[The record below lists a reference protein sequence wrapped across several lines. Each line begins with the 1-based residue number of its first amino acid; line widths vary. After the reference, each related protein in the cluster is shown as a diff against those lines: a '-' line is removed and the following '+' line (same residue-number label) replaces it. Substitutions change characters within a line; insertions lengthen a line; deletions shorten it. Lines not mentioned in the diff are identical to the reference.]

1 MRGEWNKGTPIDADL
16 QEFTD
21 TLTNIENFRRWA
33 ARNPPVKAL
42 PDGRLMRQA
51 TEDEWIAKATADN
64 ASDRKMDTDSVMSG
78 WVINDTGTHVMQK
91 IGKPTPYTLP
101 KKSSEVPQTTD
112 TKPEPEDD
120 DNNLPF
126 NSTAF
131 LKFADAV
138 GQIESG
144 NQYDIVGGFNDH
156 YIGKYQFG
164 KAALRDVGI
173 GYTQADREAFLADP
187 GAQDDAF
194 EQFTLQNHNYLKA
207 RSQKYRDMNER
218 EQLAVLGYAHN
229 QGRGGALR
237 FLQTGEGQTDGFGTE
252 ATKYVDA
259 VVKVLRG

>member
-1 MRGEWNKGTPIDADL
+1 MRSEWNRGTPIDAER

-21 TLTNIENFRRWA
+21 TLTNIENFRQWA
-33 ARNPPVKAL
+33 ATNPPVKAL

-64 ASDRKMDTDSVMSG
+64 ASTRKMDTDSVMSG

-101 KKSSEVPQTTD
+101 EKSSETPQTAD

-144 NQYDIVGGFNDH
+144 NKYDIVGGYNNH
-156 YIGKYQFG
+156 YQGRWQMG
-164 KAALRDVGI
+164 KAALKDVGI
-173 GYTQADREAFLADP
+173 GFSEAVLADP
-187 GAQDDAF
+187 DAQDDAF
-194 EQFTLQNHNYLKA
+194 EAFTLQNHSYLKA
-207 RSQKYRDMNER
+207 RSQKYRDMSER

-237 FLQTGEGQTDGFGTE
+237 FLQTGEGQTDGFGTD
-252 ATKYVDA
+252 ATKYSDA
-259 VVKVLRG
+259 VREALG

>member
-1 MRGEWNKGTPIDADL
+1 MRSEWNKGTPIDADL

-33 ARNPPVKAL
+33 ASNPPVKAL

-64 ASDRKMDTDSVMSG
+64 ASNRKMDTDSVMSG

-101 KKSSEVPQTTD
+101 EKSSEAPQRAD

-126 NSTAF
+126 NSTSF

-144 NQYDIVGGFNDH
+144 NQYDIVGGYNNH
-156 YIGKYQFG
+156 YQGRFQMG
-164 KAALRDVGI
+164 KAALKDVGI
-173 GYTQADREAFLADP
+173 GFSQADREAFLADP
-187 GAQDDAF
+187 DAQNDAF
-194 EQFTLQNHNYLKA
+194 EAFTLQNHNYLKA
-207 RSQKYRDMNER
+207 RSQKYRDMSER
-218 EQLAVLGYAHN
+218 EQLALLAYAHN

-252 ATKYVDA
+252 ATKYADA
-259 VVKVLRG
+259 VREALG

>member
-1 MRGEWNKGTPIDADL
+1 MRSEWNKGTPIDADL

-33 ARNPPVKAL
+33 ASNPPVKAL

-64 ASDRKMDTDSVMSG
+64 ASNRKMDTDSVMSG

-91 IGKPTPYTLP
+91 IGKPTPYRLP
-101 KKSSEVPQTTD
+101 KKSSEASQRAD
-112 TKPEPEDD
+112 TKPEPEED

-126 NSTAF
+126 NSTSF
-131 LKFADAV
+131 LKYADAI

-144 NQYDIVGGFNDH
+144 NKYDIVGGYNNH
-156 YIGKYQFG
+156 YQGRFQMG
-164 KAALRDVGI
+164 KAALKDVGI
-173 GYTQADREAFLADP
+173 GYTQTERKAFLADP
-187 GAQDDAF
+187 EKQNDAF

-207 RSQKYRDMNER
+207 RSQKYRDMSER

-252 ATKYVDA
+252 ATTYVDA
-259 VVKVLRG
+259 VREALG

>member
-1 MRGEWNKGTPIDADL
+1 MRSEWNKGTPIDADP
-16 QEFTD
+16 QEFTE

-33 ARNPPVKAL
+33 ASNPPVKAL

-51 TEDEWIAKATADN
+51 TEQEWIAKATADN

-78 WVINDTGTHVMQK
+78 WVINDTGTHVMK
-91 IGKPTPYTLP
+91 KVGKPTPYTLP
-101 KKSSEVPQTTD
+101 KKSSEAPQTTD

-144 NQYDIVGGFNDH
+144 NQYDIVGGYNNH
-156 YIGKYQFG
+156 YQGRFQMG
-164 KAALRDVGI
+164 KAALKDVGI
-173 GYTQADREAFLADP
+173 GFTQADRQAFLADP
-187 GAQDDAF
+187 DAQDDAF
-194 EQFTLQNHNYLKA
+194 EAFTLQNHNYLKA
-207 RSQKYRDMNER
+207 RSQKYRDMSER

-237 FLQTGEGQTDGFGTE
+237 FVQTGKGQTDGFGTE
-252 ATKYVDA
+252 ATKYADA
-259 VVKVLRG
+259 VREALG